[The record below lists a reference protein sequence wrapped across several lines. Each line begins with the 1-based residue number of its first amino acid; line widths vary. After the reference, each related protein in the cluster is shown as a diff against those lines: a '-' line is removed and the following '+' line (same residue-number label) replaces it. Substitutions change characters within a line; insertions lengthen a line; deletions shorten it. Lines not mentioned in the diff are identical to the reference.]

1 MSLTNRDIVIVS
13 QITEAINYLSN
24 EFINPV
30 YLAQNNEYIYYSG
43 DEIPDFIEI
52 AKQIVKKLLNS
63 ILKVGNNNSFTIEF
77 NNCLIKCILYNFDY
91 GIKIV
96 KYIEVKIQN

>member
-52 AKQIVKKLLNS
+52 AKQIVKNLLNS
-63 ILKVGNNNSFTIEF
+63 ILKVGNDNCFTIEF
-77 NNCLIKCILYNFDY
+77 NNCLIKCFLYNFDY